1 MHGVI
6 FTRVSDAHS
15 LDLRVERENKFIMK
29 KLINKSC
36 ESNIKIVAGEQV
48 SSENIYTYFDIFF
61 EKMYTINLFST
72 NRQTDYYS
80 SNEQLFH
87 QKCLS

>member
-1 MHGVI
+1 MRGVI

-36 ESNIKIVAGEQV
+36 ESNIKIVGGEQV
-48 SSENIYTYFDIFF
+48 SSENIYTYFDIFLRRCILS
-61 EKMYTINLFST
+61 TFSQ
-72 NRQTDYYS
+72 QTVKQIIIQVMS
-80 SNEQLFH
+80 SCFT
-87 QKCLS
+87 KSV